1 MTRRE
6 RLAKLEAVERAG
18 GVWLYGRRYPAEI
31 GALLLKAP
39 AHLSRNEADTLYRY
53 RYEHDAGYRA
63 ARDRGVPIR
72 ALELMLE
79 VLARRDFRTSPG
91 YEDMPATVARELL
104 SRDDAS
110 QAAKQQAQ
118 RYLRDYEA

>member
-1 MTRRE
+1 MTRKA
-6 RLAKLEAVERAG
+6 RLAKLEAVERTG
-18 GVWLYGRRYPAEI
+18 GVWVYGRRYPEEI
-31 GALLLKAP
+31 AALLLKSP
-39 AHLSRNEADTLYRY
+39 AHLSRNEADTLHRY
-53 RYEHDAGYRA
+53 RYEHDTGYRE
-63 ARDRGVPIR
+63 ARDRVVPIR

-79 VLARRDFRTSPG
+79 VIARRDFRTSPG

-110 QAAKQQAQ
+110 PEAKQQAQ

>member
-1 MTRRE
+1 
-6 RLAKLEAVERAG
+6 LAKLEAVERAG
-18 GVWLYGRRYPAEI
+18 GVLVYGRRYPAEI
-31 GALLLKAP
+31 RALLLKAP
-39 AHLSRNEADTLYRY
+39 AHLSRNEADTLHRY
-53 RYEHDAGYRA
+53 RYEHDAGYRE
-63 ARDRGVPIR
+63 ARDRVVPIR

-79 VLARRDFRTSPG
+79 VIARRDFRTSPG